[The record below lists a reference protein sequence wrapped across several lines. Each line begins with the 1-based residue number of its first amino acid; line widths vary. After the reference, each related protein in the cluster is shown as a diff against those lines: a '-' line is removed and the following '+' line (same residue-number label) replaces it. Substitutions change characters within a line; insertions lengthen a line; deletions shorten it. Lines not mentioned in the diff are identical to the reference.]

1 MKAKCLIVEDEKH
14 CTDRLT
20 FLINRYHHDQ
30 IEILSWENDLDDALR
45 AVQQHK
51 PDLVFLDIQIHESD
65 VFSMLKEIPNIDFNI
80 IFTTAHREY
89 ALDAIKFSA
98 LDYLLKPIDK
108 DELSLALQKHFRYS
122 SSNDYQK
129 SLELLFEHLGESSHR
144 KKIGIPTLAGIEF
157 VNIHDIIRCQ
167 SDINYTHIFLKDK
180 RKLTVAKT
188 LKEFENMLTR
198 HNFFRVHNSHL
209 INLEEVKIYH
219 KGKGGYLILNDNS
232 EIEVATRRK
241 EDLLSLL
248 KTI

>member
-14 CTDRLT
+14 SAERLT
-20 FLINRYHHDQ
+20 FLINRYHRDE
-30 IEILSWENDLDDALR
+30 IEILSWENELDDALR

-65 VFSMLKEIPNIDFNI
+65 VFSMLKEIPHIDFNI

-89 ALDAIKFSA
+89 ALEAIKFSA

-122 SSNDYQK
+122 SNSNYQK
-129 SLELLFEHLGESSHR
+129 SLELLFEHLGENNQR
-144 KKIGIPTLAGIEF
+144 KKIGIPTIAGIEF
-157 VNIHDIIRCQ
+157 VHIQDIIRCQ
-167 SDINYTHIFLKDK
+167 SDINYTHIFLRDK

-188 LKEFENMLTR
+188 LKDFENMLSKFK
-198 HNFFRVHNSHL
+198 FFRTHNPHL
-209 INLEEVKIYH
+209 VNLEEVKFYH
-219 KGKGGYLILNDNS
+219 KGKGGFLILNDHT

-241 EDLLSLL
+241 EELLSLL